1 MIKVLVFGMTE
12 TPGGVES
19 VIMNYYRHIDRT
31 RIQFDFLCN
40 SYEKVAY
47 EAELLALG
55 GHTFH
60 FPARSKN
67 YPRYRLEL
75 KCFLGNMLRNMR

>member
-55 GHTFH
+55 VIHSISRH
-60 FPARSKN
+60 AVKIIRDIALN
-67 YPRYRLEL
+67 
-75 KCFLGNMLRNMR
+75 